1 MTSRTI
7 AAGVLTL
14 AALAAYP
21 AYPFD
26 LRERAVFL
34 MTNQVENAVIAFE
47 RLPNGALVERRTFST
62 GGAGDPVPQAGDR
75 ATNPLGS
82 QGSLVLS
89 DDGRFLYAVN
99 AGSNQI
105 SVFEVRKTSLRLI
118 EVQGSGG
125 VRPISLTAR
134 GNILYV
140 LNEVGTANVVGFT
153 ITPKGRL
160 TWIPGS
166 TRNVPQGAIADPH
179 QIAFNPNGKR
189 LAVTEKGTNQIVTWG
204 VRPDGLLKAPLV
216 TPSNG
221 ITPCGF
227 AFDGGG
233 HLIVSEAAASVD
245 GASSLSSYRF
255 LAGGVPEVV
264 SASVPDLQTKACWVA
279 VTLDVQFV
287 YTSNTLSGE
296 VSGYQLAADG
306 TLTLLESS
314 ASSTSDV
321 SYPTDIA
328 LSRDGQNLYVHL
340 AGRKGIGV
348 YTINP
353 DGTLNRRRAILSMP
367 HFAQGIAAN

>member
-1 MTSRTI
+1 MSSRTI

-21 AYPFD
+21 AYSFD

-34 MTNQVENAVIAFE
+34 MTNQAENAVIAFE
-47 RLPNGALVERRTFST
+47 RFPNGTLAQRRTFLT

-75 ATNPLGS
+75 VTNPLGS
-82 QGSLVLS
+82 QGSLILS
-89 DDGRFLYAVN
+89 DDGRYLYAAN

-140 LNEVGTANVVGFT
+140 LNEGGTANVVGFT

-166 TRNVPQGAIADPH
+166 TRNVPQGAIADPA
-179 QIAFNPNGKR
+179 QIALNPNGKR
-189 LAVTEKGTNQIVTWG
+189 LVVTEKGTNQIVTWG
-204 VRPDGLLKAPLV
+204 VRPDGLLKAPVV

-227 AFDGGG
+227 AFGAG

-245 GASSLSSYRF
+245 GASSLSSYQF
-255 LAGGVPEVV
+255 LSGGVPEVV

-279 VTLDVQFV
+279 VTLDEQFV

-306 TLTLLESS
+306 TLTLLESE
-314 ASSTSDV
+314 ASTTSNV

-348 YTINP
+348 YEINP

-367 HFAQGIAAN
+367 HFAQGIAAH